1 MVMPDASVLRLE
13 VGLYR
18 CPGPDPGSFG
28 YLLEGADGWI
38 AVDASQAYLDEA
50 GLVPEA
56 QLFTCP
62 SRRPADAG
70 SRDAGEPPRSEPAED
85 EPSLV
90 IHGGRGHQIGYRSH
104 DRILFAGELFE
115 DVKSCGRPE
124 GSGEAGLELELLAS
138 ALRLDVRLTL
148 TASGQL
154 VPELAPVVATCL
166 ERLRRRC
173 SQVMEAISAGFVTAE
188 ALTSALPLREPREWG
203 GAATTPR
210 LVNAYLALLVDGRT
224 LVHSRRGDED
234 RYYVDRPQW

>member
-62 SRRPADAG
+62 SRRPADA
-70 SRDAGEPPRSEPAED
+70 SSWDAGEPPRSEPAED

-90 IHGGRGHQIGYRSH
+90 VHGGRGHQIGYRSH

-115 DVKSCGRPE
+115 DVKSCERPE
-124 GSGEAGLELELLAS
+124 GWDEAGLELELLAS

-154 VPELAPVVATCL
+154 VPDLPPVVATCL
-166 ERLRRRC
+166 ERVRC
-173 SQVMEAISAGFVTAE
+173 RCEQVMEAVAAGFVTAE
-188 ALTSALPLREPREWG
+188 ALMLALPLREPREWG
-203 GAATTPR
+203 GPATTPR
-210 LVNAYLALLVDGRT
+210 LVSTYLALLVEDTVLAR
-224 LVHSRRGDED
+224 SRRGDED
-234 RYYVDRPQW
+234 LYHINRR

>member
-234 RYYVDRPQW
+234 LYHINRRR